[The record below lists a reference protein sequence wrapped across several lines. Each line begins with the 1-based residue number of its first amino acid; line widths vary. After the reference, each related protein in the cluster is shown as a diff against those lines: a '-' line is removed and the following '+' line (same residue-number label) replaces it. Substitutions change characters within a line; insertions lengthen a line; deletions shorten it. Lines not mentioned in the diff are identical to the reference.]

1 MLHPIR
7 ISFRKFALEL
17 KRINNPDMKIL
28 IIGGVAGGATA
39 ATRLRRLSEENEI
52 IIFEKG
58 EHVSFANCGLPYH
71 IGGVITKRSK
81 LLLQTPTSLKTR
93 FNLDVRIYN
102 EVLKINKEEKTVE
115 VRNLVTK
122 EIYTETYDKLL
133 LSPGA
138 EPFRPNIPG
147 IESDKIMTLRNVA
160 DMDRIISKTK
170 DLKNIAVVGGGFI
183 GLEVAE
189 NLVEKELKVT
199 VIELG
204 NQVMAPVDFE
214 FAKMVELHATTKNL
228 NILINTGVEAFQEK
242 GDEIE
247 LKLNTGETI
256 LADAVVFAIG
266 VKPENALAKAAGL
279 DLGVTGGIAVN
290 EFMQTSDADIY
301 AVGDAVE
308 VSHFINQVKV
318 LIPLAWPAN
327 RQGRIVADNMVR
339 GNKISYKGTL
349 GTSIIKFFDLTVG
362 ATGLNEKLLKRYK
375 IPYQTTTVTRANH
388 ASYYPGSTNIIL
400 KINFAKDGTIYGA
413 QALGQEGVDKRIDV
427 IATAIKGNLTVYDLQ
442 EIEIAYAPPY
452 NSAKDPVNILGYV
465 AENMLNGDLEAVNY
479 DELDALLSNK
489 DAILVDVRT
498 EKEFEKGS
506 IPNAINLDLDTI
518 RENLDFFDKT
528 KTYVIYCQIG
538 LRGYLAHSILKNNN
552 IKSINLNGGYSI
564 WKSANSEKA
573 NPILV

>member
-1 MLHPIR
+1 
-7 ISFRKFALEL
+7 
-17 KRINNPDMKIL
+17 MKIL

-39 ATRLRRLSEENEI
+39 AARLRRLSEKNEI

-71 IGGVITKRSK
+71 IGGVIEDRSK
-81 LLLQTPTSLKTR
+81 LLLHTPTSLKTR
-93 FNLDVRIYN
+93 FNLDVRVFN
-102 EVLKINKEEKTVE
+102 EVLKINKEAKTVE
-115 VRNLVTK
+115 VRNLITK
-122 EIYTETYDKLL
+122 EIYTESYDKLL

-147 IESDKIMTLRNVA
+147 IDSNKIMTLRNVA
-160 DMDRIISKTK
+160 DMDRIIAKTK

-189 NLVEKELKVT
+189 NLVEKGLNVT

-204 NQVMAPVDFE
+204 NQVMAPVDYE
-214 FAKMVELHATTKNL
+214 FAKMVQHHATAKKL
-228 NILINTGVEAFQEK
+228 NILVNTGVEAFEEK
-242 GDEIE
+242 ENEIE
-247 LKLNTGETI
+247 LKLNNGKTI

-290 EFMQTSDADIY
+290 EFMQTSDANIY

-308 VSHFINQVKV
+308 VSHYINQAKV

-327 RQGRIVADNMVR
+327 RQGRIVADNITR

-349 GTSIIKFFDLTVG
+349 GTSIIKFFDLTVA
-362 ATGLNEKLLKRYK
+362 ATGLNEKLLKRYN
-375 IPYQTTTVTRANH
+375 IPYRTVTVTRGNH
-388 ASYYPGSTNIIL
+388 ASYYPGATNIVL
-400 KINFAKDGTIYGA
+400 KMNFGEDGTIYGA

-427 IATAIKGNLTVYDLQ
+427 IATAIKGNLTIYDLQ

-465 AENMLNGDLEAVNY
+465 AENMLNDDVRFINY
-479 DELDALLSNK
+479 DQLDDYLLNEN
-489 DAILVDVRT
+489 AVLIDVRSKT
-498 EKEFEKGS
+498 EFENGA
-506 IPNAINLDLDTI
+506 IPNAINMDVDSLRD
-518 RENLDFFDKT
+518 NLDFFDKN
-528 KTYVIYCQIG
+528 KKYVIYCQIG
-538 LRGYLAHSILKNNN
+538 LRGYLAQRILRNHN
-552 IKSINLNGGYSI
+552 IYSVNLNGGYGL
-564 WKSANSEKA
+564 WKPLNS
-573 NPILV
+573 